1 MKNKFILCKS
11 SIFYKN
17 WKSQFSLIFLLYSA
31 LFFGQNTQ
39 TFNTPGPGSWT
50 VPPNVTSVTVK
61 AWGGGGAGGGTASNT
76 LRGGGGGAGGSY
88 VSSVLTVTPGQ
99 IINFNV
105 GAGGTGA
112 VTAGPSGQGSWFVN
126 NTTLFAQGGAGGAA
140 PNNANVSGGT
150 GSISSSIGTVRT
162 AGANG
167 GNGSTT
173 SSGNGGNGANGG
185 NGGTGAGT
193 VGGNG
198 SAGQIPGGGGGG
210 AFVNNNANRSGG
222 SGGNGQIEISYTGY
236 CVPESVSKLTYI
248 NSFSTSGGSIDI
260 NNPGSGA
267 SSAVP
272 GGYQNFYSTHALTI
286 DPGTNFTVSFVVA
299 GGRSNANTGA
309 AIWIDWN
316 KNNIFET
323 TERFYVA
330 NFLTNGSK
338 TTGPIL
344 IPATTVAGNY
354 VMRIVLD
361 YNNGNPNPCGFATTA
376 TRGEAED
383 YKIIIPPP
391 CTGTPNS
398 GTASITPATG
408 APSSTFNVSVTGS
421 SASFGLSYQW
431 QVSEDGS
438 TNWTDIPGATTANA
452 TLTAVSLSATQR
464 FYRRKIT
471 CNNSGLFSYS
481 NTVKFTTS
489 ATNYCIPTVT
499 NPNGLY
505 INSVA
510 IVGTMADPPVNL
522 SGAGTNGTGYSNFT
536 NLSPV
541 AQQAQGEGV
550 NVKASLAGNQFALGR
565 WKAWVDWNGDG
576 DFDDANEEVYSLN
589 PTTAQATL
597 NFGFTVPD
605 NQDPGNYRM
614 RIRVNNG
621 SSWLGQDTGGFNFSS
636 CDPFKDG
643 TGFFDDKN
651 GYGETED
658 YLIKVVSNCSAKIT
672 TVTNGSEC
680 YVNGGKKVMLS
691 ATSSELVTEFR
702 WYDSPAGNSYIATTP
717 DGTGKATSFTT
728 PAISTTTM
736 YYVTAYNGSCESTF
750 RVPVVAEIKPT
761 PEISF
766 TPSTLEICG
775 ETNVIAVSAT
785 GANEIVNLFP
795 KQTFEDGTLGDFQ
808 NQNITTNNATINGK
822 VNWQNRKSV
831 WIPKAPNYLT
841 WYPAISSGFGENRFA
856 MATSD
861 VNAGQAIDKALL
873 SPVVDSRGLTS
884 LTLKFRM
891 FFSRYLKDN
900 VDPSNEF
907 VRIEVSTNSGTSW
920 NSMPNIVTDV
930 GQGTAFAPI
939 EYDLSAYINVQNLR
953 IRIRYFASS
962 WSDGVAVDD
971 IELFGQRPLA
981 PSFIWTNSNPIGVY
995 TDAAGTIPYKSGA
1008 ISTVYFKP
1016 SSSEIETYSNWNVTA
1031 TATLT
1036 NSCNAQGTLNI
1047 VNNTKIWSNSSTD
1060 WDTNLWKPGLTSN
1073 TSSEPPTLD
1082 KCVIIKKPVNIGV
1095 LTNGLAKNIQI
1106 DAGGK
1111 LIIDGSLTVNDVINN
1126 TGSARDLIVKSDGNL
1141 VQKDDSVINST
1152 KIAVRREFTWSD
1164 NNRKE
1169 YNYISSPV
1177 YNQNMKEIFGDAGN
1191 VPFVTVLN
1199 EQTSMF
1205 VNAKPADYLVRAKG
1219 FSVKEPLSTYAGVP
1233 AQGIANNEAEYKGV
1247 PNNGNITL
1255 PLAWS
1260 AGNRGYNV
1268 AGNPYP
1274 SNIDI
1279 VELYQNSL
1287 IVNPANA
1294 TALDTTFQ
1302 FWDNVVNHTYT
1313 QLGGSYKGYSYAL
1326 YNVESD
1332 AVTYAPGHDP
1342 NGPDMIGTKTPSRIT
1357 KVDQAFMVRA
1367 LAAGAT
1373 LEFNNAIRRT
1383 DRNTV
1388 FFGKNSQRDAY
1399 HLEMI
1404 TAEGLGVQNAI
1415 VYMQTGSAGYGR
1427 EDSKLPSS
1435 TMSDALFSFAG
1446 ETKIVINGRSL
1457 FTTDDVITV
1466 GTRHFV
1472 PGTYIIRAND
1482 LEGVFANGQAIYL
1495 KDKQFNTLTDISV
1508 AEYTFTSESG
1518 EFTNRFEI
1526 IYKPEVVLASGGAMV
1541 KANIQ
1546 VYRDAQDFV
1555 VESSAKKIT
1564 SYELYDMSG
1573 RIIMSQKTNAKEVRF
1588 NAEQLVDGAYVLK
1601 AQLEDGE
1608 QFMKKLR
1615 K

>member
-1 MKNKFILCKS
+1 MS
-11 SIFYKN
+11 
-17 WKSQFSLIFLLYSA
+17 
-31 LFFGQNTQ
+31 FGQNTQ
-39 TFNTPGPGSWT
+39 TFNTPGAGSWT

-61 AWGGGGAGGGTASNT
+61 AWGGGGAGGGTSSNNAK
-76 LRGGGGGAGGSY
+76 GGGGGAGGSY

-112 VTAGPSGQGSWFVN
+112 RTAGPSGQGSWFVN

-140 PNNANVSGGT
+140 PNNANVNGGT
-150 GSISSSIGTVRT
+150 GSISSSIGTVKLP
-162 AGANG
+162 GGNG

-173 SSGNGGNGANGG
+173 ASGSGGAGANGG
-185 NGGTGAGT
+185 IGGTGLTAGDN
-193 VGGNG
+193 GNAG
-198 SAGQIPGGGGGG
+198 SIPGGGGGG
-210 AFVNNNANRSGG
+210 AFVNSNTNRSGG

-248 NSFSTSGGSIDI
+248 NSFTTSGGSIDI

-272 GGYQNFYSTHALTI
+272 SGYQNFYETDAMTI
-286 DPGTNFTVSFVVA
+286 DPGSDFTITFNVV
-299 GGRSNANTGA
+299 GGQNSTNTGA

-316 KNNIFET
+316 KDNVFQT
-323 TERFYVA
+323 SERFYSA
-330 NFLTNGSK
+330 SRMTNGDK
-338 TTGPIL
+338 LTPIITVPTGIS
-344 IPATTVAGNY
+344 AGNY

-361 YNNGNPNPCGFATTA
+361 FYNGSPDSCGFTLNGTT

-391 CTGTPNS
+391 CTGTPAA

-421 SASFGLSYQW
+421 SASSGLSYQW

-481 NTVKFTTS
+481 NTVKFTTA
-489 ATNYCIPTVT
+489 ATNYCVPTVT

-505 INSVA
+505 ISSVA

-536 NLSPV
+536 NLSPI

-550 NVKASLAGNQFALGR
+550 NVQASLAGNQFALGR

-576 DFDDANEEVYSLN
+576 DFDDANEEVYNLN
-589 PTTAQATL
+589 PTIAQATL
-597 NFGFTVPD
+597 NLGFTIPD

-621 SSWLGQDTGGFNFSS
+621 STWLGQDTGGFNFSS

-643 TGFFDDKN
+643 TGLFDDKN

-680 YVNGGKKVMLS
+680 YVTGGKKVILS
-691 ATSSELVTEFR
+691 ATASETVTEFR
-702 WYDSPAGNSYIATTP
+702 WYDSPAGNSYSVTAP

-728 PAISTTTM
+728 PAISTTTT

-795 KQTFEDGTLGDFQ
+795 KQTFEDGTLGVFQ

-841 WYPAISSGFGENRFA
+841 WYPAISSGFGGNRFV

-861 VNAGQAIDKALL
+861 VNAGQPIDKALL
-873 SPVVDSRGLTS
+873 SPVIDSRGLTS

-900 VDPSNEF
+900 EYPNSEF
-907 VRIEVSTNSGTSW
+907 VRVEVSTNSGTSW
-920 NSMPNIVTDV
+920 SSMSNIVTDV

-939 EYDLSAYINVQNLR
+939 EYDLSAYINIQNLR
-953 IRIRYFASS
+953 IRIRYFANS
-962 WSDGVAVDD
+962 WSDGVAIDD
-971 IELFGQRPLA
+971 IELYGQRPLA

-995 TDAAGTIPYKSGA
+995 TDAAGTIPYTSGA

-1016 SSSEIETYSNWNVTA
+1016 SSSEIETYANWNVTA

-1036 NSCNAQGTLNI
+1036 NTCNAQGTLNI
-1047 VNNTKIWSNSSTD
+1047 VNNTKIWNDPSTD
-1060 WDTNLWKPGLTSN
+1060 WDSNLWKPGASAGLA
-1073 TSSEPPTLD
+1073 SEPPTLD
-1082 KCVIIKKPVNIGV
+1082 KCVIIKKPVTIGV
-1095 LTNGLAKNIQI
+1095 LTDGLAKNIQI
-1106 DAGGK
+1106 RTGGK
-1111 LIIDGSLTVNDVINN
+1111 LIIDGSLKVNDVINN
-1126 TGSARDLIVKSDGNL
+1126 TGTARDLIVKSDGNL
-1141 VQKDDSVINST
+1141 LQIDDTVVNST
-1152 KIAVRREFTWSD
+1152 PIAVRRLFTWSD

-1177 YNQNMKEIFGDAGN
+1177 YNQNMKEIFGDNTEN

-1199 EQTSMF
+1199 EPTSMF

-1219 FSVKEPLSTYAGVP
+1219 FSVKEAKSTFTGVS
-1233 AQGIANNEAEYKGV
+1233 AEGIANNEAEYKGV

-1255 PLAWS
+1255 PLDWS

-1287 IVNPANA
+1287 IVNPTN
-1294 TALDTTFQ
+1294 ALDTTFQ

-1332 AVTYAPGHDP
+1332 EAIYAPGHDP
-1342 NGPDMIGTKTPSRIT
+1342 NGPDIIGTKTPSRIVKT
-1357 KVDQAFMVRA
+1357 DQAFMVRA

-1373 LEFNNAIRRT
+1373 LEFNNAIRKT

-1404 TAEGLGVQNAI
+1404 TVEGLGVQNAI
-1415 VYMQTGSAGYGR
+1415 VYMPTGSANYGR

-1457 FTTDDVITV
+1457 FTTDDVINL

-1472 PGTYIIRAND
+1472 PGMYIIRAND
-1482 LEGVFANGQAIYL
+1482 LKGVFANGQPIYL
-1495 KDKQFNTLTDISV
+1495 KDKILNILTDISV
-1508 AEYTFTSESG
+1508 AEYVFTSESG

-1526 IYKPEVVLASGGAMV
+1526 VYKPEVVLATDGTAV
-1541 KANIQ
+1541 RANIQ

-1555 VESSAKKIT
+1555 VESSAKKLT

-1573 RIIMSQKTNAKEVRF
+1573 RIIMSQKTNAKEIRF
-1588 NAEQLVDGAYVLK
+1588 NAERLVDGTYVLK
-1601 AQLEDGE
+1601 AQMEDGE
-1608 QFMKKLR
+1608 VFTKKLR